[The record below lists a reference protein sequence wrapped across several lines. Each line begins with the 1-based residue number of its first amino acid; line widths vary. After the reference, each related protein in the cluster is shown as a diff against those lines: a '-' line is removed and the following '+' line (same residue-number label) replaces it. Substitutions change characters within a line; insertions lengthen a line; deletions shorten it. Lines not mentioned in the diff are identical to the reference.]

1 MPNIDKMK
9 TCGFRIEYTPMC
21 GFRIDYTAVSCTEV
35 VCDACEDV
43 VCEEE
48 EVTVEE
54 VCVPVEY
61 QATTCPSYTEEAIYR
76 YDIYVP
82 KSIDG
87 YSWTFAEPVATSTAA
102 TIEAKSAEET
112 GE

>member
-1 MPNIDKMK
+1 VVV
-9 TCGFRIEYTPMC
+9 TCEAC
-21 GFRIDYTAVSCTEV
+21 EEVVCEECTEV
-35 VCDACEDV
+35 ICEACEDV
-43 VCEEE
+43 ICEEE
-48 EVTVEE
+48 ETIVEE